1 MVGNLRGG
9 FARAGGG
16 AELELELDDDDAELE
31 DDDDDD
37 DEDEDEDDEDDE
49 DVRPERGFFIFSL
62 TLTPPVSPLVL
73 SNEASRSG
81 SGCVP
86 TACVASTSAVLSF
99 FELLPFGILSSQTVL
114 ERERGVLADF
124 VVIIIFI

>member
-1 MVGNLRGG
+1 VVGNLRGG

-37 DEDEDEDDEDDE
+37 DDDDDEDDEDEDDDDDDDD
-49 DVRPERGFFIFSL
+49 DVRPERGFLIFSL
-62 TLTPPVSPLVL
+62 TLAPPVSPLVL

-81 SGCVP
+81 FGCVP
-86 TACVASTSAVLSF
+86 TACVASTSAVLGF
-99 FELLPFGILSSQTVL
+99 FELGPFGILSFNKRS
-114 ERERGVLADF
+114 
-124 VVIIIFI
+124 